1 MTFRDLIMIIKNWKN
16 YEFIPIDNVIY
27 MNRIKLKLNRDTAIN
42 VSEFDIEEPERN
54 FHDDRQ
60 FELIFTDGKSSETY
74 KYDSVL
80 VSSAGVVVTNYTAK
94 ETVNSIKI
102 DALPLPVITRNG
114 VTTALSY
121 GDETAKL
128 RIVFMKPMPA
138 GGTPVTYWNENVLV
152 PNVYENDYKEWL
164 NFRINSI
171 EWNWDFVISVEKF
184 REISIQTLI
193 YAYSNY
199 HILSE
204 MEKERL
210 NSMYW
215 RITAKTESLL

>member
-1 MTFRDLIMIIKNWKN
+1 VK
-16 YEFIPIDNVIY
+16 
-27 MNRIKLKLNRDTAIN
+27 
-42 VSEFDIEEPERN
+42 
-54 FHDDRQ
+54 
-60 FELIFTDGKSSETY
+60 
-74 KYDSVL
+74 
-80 VSSAGVVVTNYTAK
+80 
-94 ETVNSIKI
+94 SIKI

-121 GDETAKL
+121 EDETSKL
-128 RIVFMKPMPA
+128 RVVCMKPMPA
-138 GGTPVTYWNENVLV
+138 GGTPVGYWNENVLV
-152 PNVYENDYKEWL
+152 TSIYENEYKDWL
-164 NFRINSI
+164 NFRINSL

-184 REISIQTLI
+184 REVSIQTLI